1 MGPRM
6 GVHSRVPAVNERLTR
21 MREDA
26 RCKRG
31 ETEDDAEREQR
42 LSRMRDCARSRREA
56 EHGVYIAHGPTD
68 GDRSMAEWL

>member
-1 MGPRM
+1 
-6 GVHSRVPAVNERLTR
+6 

-42 LSRMRDCARSRREA
+42 LSRMRDYTRSRREA
-56 EHGVYIAHGPTD
+56 EDGVAIYYSAWAHGW
-68 GDRSMAEWL
+68 GSMAEWL

>member
-1 MGPRM
+1 
-6 GVHSRVPAVNERLTR
+6 

-42 LSRMRDCARSRREA
+42 LSRMRDYARSRREA
-56 EHGVYIAHGPTD
+56 EDGVYIAHGPTD
-68 GDRSMAEWL
+68 GGPWLSGCK